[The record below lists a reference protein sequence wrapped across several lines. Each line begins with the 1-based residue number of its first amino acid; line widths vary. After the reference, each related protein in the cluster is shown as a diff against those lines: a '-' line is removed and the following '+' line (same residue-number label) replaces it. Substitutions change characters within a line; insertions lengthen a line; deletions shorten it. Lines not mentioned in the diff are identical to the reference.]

1 MTVPAEGTAPR
12 DVEIE
17 VDSRFDF
24 RKLSVVKSS
33 PDTTLKKP
41 LQTSSLLGVAL
52 AGITCFAQQAGAAT
66 TFTEVTDFGNSMLAA
81 TDLSAEFIDF
91 GVAGGIIGQMS
102 LNNSVSDYAD
112 YFVVNAAALSLVNI
126 PTTCMSSAGS
136 GYFGF
141 NVFTTTGSYIGGSN
155 FYPEIAGSTYS
166 SNLSFTVPAN
176 GKVIIGT
183 SQESGNTT
191 FNYTLGVVPE
201 PSTGLL
207 SLAAIA
213 AAALRR
219 RREVL

>member
-1 MTVPAEGTAPR
+1 MNISAKGTAPCG
-12 DVEIE
+12 VEIE

-24 RKLSVVKSS
+24 RNISAMKSS
-33 PDTTLKKP
+33 PNTTLRKP
-41 LQTSSLLGVAL
+41 IQTSSLLGVAL
-52 AGITCFAQQAGAAT
+52 AGITCLAQQAGAAT
-66 TFTEVTDFGNSMLAA
+66 TFTEVTDFGNSTPAA

-91 GVAGGIIGQMS
+91 AVAGGIIGQMVLS
-102 LNNSVSDYAD
+102 NSVTDNAD
-112 YFVVNAAALSLVNI
+112 FFVLNATASSLVSI

-136 GYFGF
+136 GYFAF
-141 NVFTTTGSYIGGSN
+141 NVFTTAGSFIGGNN
-155 FYPEIAGSTYS
+155 FSPEIAGSTYS
-166 SNLSFTVPAN
+166 SILSFTVPAN

-191 FNYTLGVVPE
+191 FNYTLGAVPE

-207 SLAAIA
+207 GLAAVA